1 MFPSMFPANL
11 TAPRLSQHKACVTAS
26 SASVAPRAQAT
37 ASTSR
42 IAPLSNWR
50 VCGSLR
56 ITPKE
61 ARVTAPT
68 SDQGPTRRSF
78 CQRALTISADILAA
92 TPPALE
98 RLLQP
103 EDALAGAPVCAP
115 PLSFI
120 RLQLICW
127 AKPGVELPGVSSESS
142 ESVRSA
148 TLSRMR
154 AVTGFSADER
164 I

>member
-1 MFPSMFPANL
+1 VQRRKRYQRP
-11 TAPRLSQHKACVTAS
+11 
-26 SASVAPRAQAT
+26 
-37 ASTSR
+37 
-42 IAPLSNWR
+42 
-50 VCGSLR
+50 
-56 ITPKE
+56 TP
-61 ARVTAPT
+61 
-68 SDQGPTRRSF
+68 DQGPTRRSF
-78 CQRALTISADILAA
+78 CQRALTISADTLAA
-92 TPPALE
+92 TPRPLE

-120 RLQLICW
+120 RLRLICW
-127 AKPGVELPGVSSESS
+127 AKPGIELPGVSSESSESS

-154 AVTGFSADER
+154 AVTGFSAGER